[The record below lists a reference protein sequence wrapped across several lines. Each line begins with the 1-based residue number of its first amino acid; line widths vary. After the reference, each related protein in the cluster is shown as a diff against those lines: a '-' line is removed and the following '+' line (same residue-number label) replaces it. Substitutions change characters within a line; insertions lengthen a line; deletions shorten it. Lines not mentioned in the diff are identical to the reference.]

1 MPSYSQVYSQPLIL
15 YTPSTPNTSFLV
27 PSGFTAVVRQIS
39 GYQNIGGWTLETI
52 IAGAGAPDGVTIS
65 FLGQAGALNYAA
77 EEGRWA
83 VPEDYYIEINF
94 SELGSTFSCYVGGY
108 LLRNTLS

>member
-1 MPSYSQVYSQPLIL
+1 MASYSPVYSVPFIL

-27 PSGFTAVVRQIS
+27 PSGYSAVVRQIS

-52 IAGAGAPDGVTIS
+52 IAGEGAPDGITIS
-65 FLGQAGALNYAA
+65 FIGQAGALNYGT
-77 EEGRWA
+77 EQGHWA

-94 SELGSTFSCYVGGY
+94 SELGSSFSCFVGGY
-108 LLRNTLS
+108 LLRNNLT